1 MIRPERGSLVE
12 RYLMGV
18 TAVVV
23 LGFAAC
29 GGNSAAGGGV
39 AGSRGVGSGGSQASG
54 GAPAF
59 DASVIKDGP
68 SMGSGGLSGTGG
80 QSAGNPDGAVTD
92 LSPAETPPG
101 SGGGAA
107 GGAIADGGMRDV
119 SSGSGGG
126 AGIGG
131 VGGVGGARL
140 TGGRGGGA
148 GGRDQ
153 AARALDL
160 LFMIDN
166 SQSMAVMQQKLAEK
180 LPQFMDVLKGIP
192 GGLPDLHVA
201 VISSSLSAGIFSN
214 VPGCAPD
221 GPGDQNG
228 AFQGAA
234 TCSALHQGQKFIS
247 TANGVNNFDGDISA
261 VFACMA
267 MLGDHGCGFEHQF
280 ESTRVA
286 LQRAMDPTD
295 PDNAGFLRSNAALAI
310 VMLTNEDDCS
320 APADSDLFDPTQQ
333 LLSDM
338 YGGLNSYRC
347 NQFGHLCGGVA
358 PPSSPGNYT
367 LTGCTSAEESGRL
380 TTVKAF
386 VTFLKGLKGQDP
398 SKLLV
403 AALAGPA
410 EPYAIQ
416 PQTFQLGT
424 GAVEEQPAIVHSCT
438 RSPIEYA
445 DPAVRIKAWTD
456 SFGDNGIFESICP
469 ADFGPALKRIA
480 DGISRMVGP

>member
-1 MIRPERGSLVE
+1 
-12 RYLMGV
+12 
-18 TAVVV
+18 
-23 LGFAAC
+23 
-29 GGNSAAGGGV
+29 
-39 AGSRGVGSGGSQASG
+39 
-54 GAPAF
+54 
-59 DASVIKDGP
+59 
-68 SMGSGGLSGTGG
+68 MGSGGLSGTGG
-80 QSAGNPDGAVTD
+80 QNAGNPDGSVTD
-92 LSPAETPPG
+92 VSPAETPPG
-101 SGGGAA
+101 SGGAAA
-107 GGAIADGGMRDV
+107 GGTTADGGVLDV

-126 AGIGG
+126 GGIRGVGGIGG
-131 VGGVGGARL
+131 VGGVGGVGL
-140 TGGRGGGA
+140 PGGHGGGA
-148 GGRDQ
+148 GGRNE

-201 VISSSLSAGIFSN
+201 VISSSLGAGIFSN

-221 GPGDQNG
+221 GLGDQTG
-228 AFQGAA
+228 SFQGA
-234 TCSALHQGQKFIS
+234 TVCNALHPGQKFIS
-247 TANGVNNFDGDISA
+247 TANGINNFDGDISA

-267 MLGDHGCGFEHQF
+267 MLGDRGCGFEHQF

-286 LQRAMDPTD
+286 LQRAMDPAD
-295 PDNAGFLRSNAALAI
+295 PDNAGFLRPNAALAI

-333 LLSDM
+333 LLSDR

-347 NQFGHLCGGVA
+347 NQFGHLCGGIS

-380 TTVKAF
+380 TTVKGF
-386 VTFLKGLKGQDP
+386 VTFLKGLKSQDP
-398 SKLLV
+398 AKLLV

-410 EPYAIQ
+410 EPYSVE

-424 GAVEEQPAIVHSCT
+424 GATEVQPAVVHSCT
-438 RSPIEYA
+438 RSPVEYA